1 MTVNA
6 MTKNQ
11 TERVVLM
18 RYGASLRLPNLDQ
31 ERRKFFSLSR
41 SNSDGGHKRLAPIF
55 APLFSKLIQTNRA
68 RPKLHPSPKTGSRSR
83 RSANARRGKFSNNQR
98 LPPQS
103 NRGRHGADK
112 RASNMLR

>member
-1 MTVNA
+1 

-18 RYGASLRLPNLDQ
+18 RYGASFQLPNLDQ
-31 ERRKFFSLSR
+31 QRWRLACLSG
-41 SNSDGGHKRLAPIF
+41 SNSDGGRKRPAPIF
-55 APLFSKLIQTNRA
+55 APLLSKLIQTNRV
-68 RPKLHPSPKTGSRSR
+68 RPMLHPLPKTGWRSR

-98 LPPQS
+98 LPPPS
-103 NRGRHGADK
+103 NRASHVADK